1 MYKIVITKI
10 ESVDYTAKEWV
21 KLFDYTEAENQEKRF
36 NRNEEIKEQ
45 YGYKETS
52 ATKKI
57 ETEVLSQVVESF
69 NLVEVIKAING
80 ISLPRVS

>member
-45 YGYKETS
+45 YGYKETP
-52 ATKKI
+52 ATRNV

-69 NLVEVIKAING
+69 NLVETIKAING
-80 ISLPRVS
+80 IGLPRVS